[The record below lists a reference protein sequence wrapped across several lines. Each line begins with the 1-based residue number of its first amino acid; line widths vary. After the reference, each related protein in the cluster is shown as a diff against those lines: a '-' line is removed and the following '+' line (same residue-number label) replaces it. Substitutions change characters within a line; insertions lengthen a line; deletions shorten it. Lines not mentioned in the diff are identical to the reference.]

1 MLIVRHMECHHL
13 LIKNYDEACFTE
25 DELNVGIT
33 HAISTGRYIVAE
45 RFRPQ
50 GVTIRNLRSATKGSA
65 AGGKNEIVKVPVRV
79 RPSRIAAKGT

>member
-1 MLIVRHMECHHL
+1 MECHHL

-33 HAISTGRYIVAE
+33 HAISTGRHIVVK

-50 GVTIRNLRSATKGSA
+50 GVIIRNLRSATKGSA
-65 AGGKNEIVKVPVRV
+65 AGGKTKSSW
-79 RPSRIAAKGT
+79 RPSGCDKADEYGLTRLQSDI